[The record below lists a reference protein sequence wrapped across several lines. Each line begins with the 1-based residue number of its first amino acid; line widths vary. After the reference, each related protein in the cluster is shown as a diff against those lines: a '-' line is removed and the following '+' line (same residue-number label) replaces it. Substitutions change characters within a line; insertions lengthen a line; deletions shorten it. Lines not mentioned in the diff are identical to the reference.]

1 LYRLNGRVGRI
12 GCVCEE
18 GRNACMRGVG
28 EKGRENM
35 DELTAGL
42 NVLGLNS
49 SDEDVL
55 AAFPLTG
62 IVLIVVPTLVIAL
75 VI

>member
-1 LYRLNGRVGRI
+1 
-12 GCVCEE
+12 
-18 GRNACMRGVG
+18 MRGVG
-28 EKGRENM
+28 EKGREDM

-42 NVLGLNS
+42 DVLGLTS

-55 AAFPLTG
+55 AAFSLTG

-75 VI
+75 II

>member
-1 LYRLNGRVGRI
+1 
-12 GCVCEE
+12 
-18 GRNACMRGVG
+18 MRGVG